1 MPTYTDRATRTL
13 KLQKADRPRIGHG
26 LPPIMEGF
34 EGENRI
40 QIVDGNPRLYYKTGE
55 GWYYT
60 GLAKDGADANMPTAS
75 ATQLG
80 VIKIGSGG
88 SISSDGTYTAT
99 AATPDANDIA
109 TGDAAVNIATSSST
123 VTIGPG
129 GSDQDVFIKGN
140 DGGSA
145 ITALTFDMSA
155 AGAATFNA
163 DVIVGTLFKMP
174 TVTSGYILVADG
186 TSYQEVA
193 VSGDVTIATNGT
205 VTIGNTK
212 IDSGMLNNNVISGQT
227 EISSGLA
234 DADELLYSDAGTI
247 KKVGMDTLKT
257 YFSPVAGSSSITTV
271 GTIANGTWEGTTI
284 AVGQGGTGITDTPAN
299 GTMLIGD
306 GTDYTNAAITEGNG
320 ITVGAGSGSVTLS
333 VNNNLI
339 SGKTEITS
347 GLADADE
354 LLYSDGG
361 TLKRVGMDTLK
372 TYFSAVAGST
382 SITTLGTISTGTWQ
396 GSSIA
401 VGYTAAK
408 CTDASADE
416 TSANTCSRG
425 ATLTDEAIYDLVG
438 GMFSGNTETGITAT
452 FQDADD
458 TIDLVVSS
466 INNSNWSGTDLA
478 IANGGTGASSAG
490 DARTN
495 LGVAGDLAGQDTV
508 NNGDWSGTDLS
519 VANGG
524 TGASNSNAWLN
535 SRVTINADGTL
546 NYDATSATAP
556 NHDSLAGFVA
566 NEHINHTSAGV
577 VAGTGLTGGGDL
589 TASRT
594 LNVIGGT
601 GITAN
606 ANDIAVSAAQTS
618 ITSIYATD
626 LIMGEDDE
634 TAIDFGTANQISFKT
649 NDAEDFRMV
658 AGGTFHAN
666 ADIIAYSSSIAS
678 DERLKTNIKDTK
690 YGLEDVL
697 KMRGVEFNWR
707 EKLNGKYDIGFI
719 AQEVKEI
726 VPELVSEVDGLNG
739 EDSHLAVDYTK
750 VVPILVESIKELKEE
765 LDVIR
770 NSS

>member
-13 KLQKADRPRIGHG
+13 KLQKAERPKVGNG
-26 LPPIMEGF
+26 LPAILDGQ

-40 QIVDGNPRLYYKTGE
+40 QMVNGNPRLYYKTQQ

-60 GLAKDGADANMPTAS
+60 GLAKDGDDPDLPIAS
-75 ATQLG
+75 STSLG
-80 VIKIGSGG
+80 LIRIGSGG
-88 SISSDGTYTAT
+88 SISSNGTYTAT
-99 AATPDANDIA
+99 AATPAADDVA
-109 TGDAAVNIATSSST
+109 TGDAAVAISTSTST

-145 ITALTFDMSA
+145 ITALTFDMSE

-193 VSGDVTIATNGT
+193 VSGDVTIAANGT

-284 AVGQGGTGITDTPAN
+284 AVGQGGTGIADTPAN

-649 NDAEDFRMV
+649 NNAEDFRMV